1 MKLIIFTCICAVLLS
16 CGNSTTENPP
26 EEAVAEVVE
35 TINEK
40 SEILSVRRHGIQVYN
55 FAGLD
60 EALLQHKNDTTY
72 VINFWATWCKPCVKE
87 MPYFE
92 KLGKTYAEEKVK
104 VVFVSLDFP
113 DRLEPLVVPFIK
125 KDKLESEV
133 VLLDDDDANYWIPKV
148 SDKWQGA
155 IPATLIYK
163 GENRAFFE
171 RSFTFEE
178 LEKEVQ
184 SILNK
189 S

>member
-1 MKLIIFTCICAVLLS
+1 MKMIIYSCLCVFLLS
-16 CGNSTTENPP
+16 CGNSTTENPS
-26 EEAVAEVVE
+26 EEAVADMVE
-35 TINEK
+35 TNNKKTTAIAET
-40 SEILSVRRHGIQVYN
+40 RHGIQVYN
-55 FAGLD
+55 FEGLD

-92 KLGKTYAEEKVK
+92 KMGKTYAEEKVK

-125 KDKLESEV
+125 KNKLESEV
-133 VLLDDDDANYWIPKV
+133 VLLDDDDANSWIPKV
-148 SDKWQGA
+148 SEKWQGA
-155 IPATLIYK
+155 IPATLIYNAD
-163 GENRAFFE
+163 ERAFFE
-171 RSFTFEE
+171 RSFTYEE

>member
-1 MKLIIFTCICAVLLS
+1 M
-16 CGNSTTENPP
+16 
-26 EEAVAEVVE
+26 
-35 TINEK
+35 
-40 SEILSVRRHGIQVYN
+40 
-55 FAGLD
+55 
-60 EALLQHKNDTTY
+60 
-72 VINFWATWCKPCVKE
+72 
-87 MPYFE
+87 
-92 KLGKTYAEEKVK
+92 
-104 VVFVSLDFP
+104 VFVSLDFP

-125 KDKLESEV
+125 KNKLESEV